1 MSEQQDVND
10 FIKAI
15 KDAGMTMPD
24 VEDKSKKREALGM
37 DNKKSF
43 KDRLR
48 DGELTYDDIPENIKT
63 DWVRSILGNTPFS
76 YKVSVLGGKV
86 NFVFCD
92 LNQEGMANYRKY
104 SDGVGRDIE
113 AQTKLGIVVF
123 LHSITGELN
132 VELDA
137 NKFPT
142 VSEAGQDVIDVVNDM
157 YDKLCSKLPVGLV
170 RMLPAAWAMYS
181 TLIAF
186 LTSNALPD
194 SF

>member
-1 MSEQQDVND
+1 MSEQQDVNE

-15 KDAGMTMPD
+15 QDAGMTITTQSEQKEQESLSLP
-24 VEDKSKKREALGM
+24 E
-37 DNKKSF
+37 KSF
-43 KDRLR
+43 KERLR
-48 DGELTYDDIPENIKT
+48 DGELTYEDIPDSIKS

-76 YKVSVLGGKV
+76 YKVQVLGGKV
-86 NFVFCD
+86 SFVFCD
-92 LNQEGMANYRKY
+92 LNAEGMAEYRRF
-104 SDGVGRDIE
+104 SEHLGRDLE

-123 LHSITGELN
+123 LNSVVGEVN
-132 VELDA
+132 VEFGSD
-137 NKFPT
+137 KFPK
-142 VSEAGQDVIDVVNDM
+142 VIKVGQDYIDQVNDM
-157 YDKLCSKLPVGLV
+157 YDNLCAKLPVGLV